1 MLLKTLIYRASLVSQ
16 TLPLR
21 IIIVVPFLLQIFVAV
36 GLTGWLSVRH
46 GQQAVKQLVTQ
57 LKMEVSDRTHQQL
70 DQYFALPHQLTQMN
84 LEAIESKLLN
94 PGVIA
99 EYFENV
105 TILFADIVG
114 FTPLSSRLSPIKL
127 VNLLNQIF
135 SCFDQLAQHHGLE
148 KIKTIG
154 DAYMVASGLPL
165 PRADHAQAIAE
176 MALDMQQA
184 ITQFTTDTDE
194 PFQMRIGIHTGAV
207 VAGVI
212 GMNKFVYDLWGDTVN
227 VASRME
233 SQGLAGSI
241 QVTQATYDQL
251 HGQYRLE
258 KRGVIEVKGKGKMM
272 TYWLIEK
279 C

>member
-1 MLLKTLIYRASLVSQ
+1 
-16 TLPLR
+16 
-21 IIIVVPFLLQIFVAV
+21 
-36 GLTGWLSVRH
+36 
-46 GQQAVKQLVTQ
+46 
-57 LKMEVSDRTHQQL
+57 
-70 DQYFALPHQLTQMN
+70 
-84 LEAIESKLLN
+84 
-94 PGVIA
+94 
-99 EYFENV
+99 
-105 TILFADIVG
+105 
-114 FTPLSSRLSPIKL
+114 
-127 VNLLNQIF
+127 
-135 SCFDQLAQHHGLE
+135 
-148 KIKTIG
+148 
-154 DAYMVASGLPL
+154 
-165 PRADHAQAIAE
+165 

-184 ITQFTTDTDE
+184 ITKFSTDIDE

-251 HGQYRLE
+251 HSQYRLE

-279 C
+279 R